1 MEDNNSENNEKIPTN
16 MVTKEERFL
25 RMLLAYLRIDSTK
38 IQSKDSLVKII
49 LKDQNSNNED
59 IEKLKKD
66 WVTIYYNLYDY
77 FISKH
82 DYIYTYFFNSLI
94 YLCNE
99 EKDTNKQLTNIIIE
113 IMKIC
118 LQIYPAPREDVI
130 NFYQLFR
137 LKDLNEKK
145 FAMLMQIFNIIYSKN
160 NFFDSYDDKKCFL
173 FDGNSHIEIQ
183 LDKNWINSAYKE
195 NPNRSQSKAYYV
207 LGFSIRYFHK
217 NNNSKLAQIRFPSNL
232 YLMLSLK
239 NGFLHSNLPFKNDIQ
254 IPILENKDYT
264 FTLAFLNDKVQ
275 IYVNENLVEISSSI
289 EETAKNLIIGDKF
302 CGLFYN
308 IYSTFTLEPLT
319 LTNGK
324 ANYFHPDKDSG
335 GVFHTFTVNHENIY
349 ESIDY
354 PKKIF
359 YLKKNTHVNVTF
371 IGRVLFYDMEK
382 SYIKCLK
389 RYGSFGTMT
398 ILLMFFIYKPEFY
411 KKEYI
416 KLIFDKMY
424 ENCVFKENEKL
435 FSNSI
440 FLVQSCII
448 LCNFPKENRDLEIV
462 DYISP
467 LIKYNADF
475 NYYLDIL
482 KLVYGYQPEK
492 NKQPFSFHLIEVMI
506 KKIIQIKNMNQLKEI
521 KDILLTTLQH
531 YNLGIINQE
540 KENVAEDIYNLIITY
555 FENYKSENDNVYFYV
570 PNYFWFI
577 TLYIFFFELKDKI
590 KEVKDIYNKLK
601 EKLNSNNN
609 NIINTDDNSKIVNI
623 LNYYILLSN
632 KEIINF
638 SFNPENDKENNY
650 YLYITYIFKLYSRF
664 KKNIAFEKLINE
676 NLKKIHNILTDY
688 KFTDIGE
695 YKNEKIFYFLIPC
708 VYNLPLM
715 SKSFKKDE
723 SCLILHLIVED
734 LFLKEESFSII
745 ALLKN
750 IIFNLK
756 YIITNTNINSNSNG
770 HLIYHIKNEIFK
782 RIKKKYDFKVPDS
795 FYSVFTDDENK
806 VKDLSINI
814 SDLFGDLY
822 TKIKNKTY
830 DFFSDMYNISETQ
843 LKDYLDP
850 SDDLYQ
856 NENFISNYNL
866 EEIIANTT
874 CRKNW
879 IKTNLDEQCFYNQNW
894 TDLDFCY
901 NPDNKN
907 SKFIIKGTSTNDLK
921 YPFLYRIPDITKTI
935 KHRRKKGEPDDKLT
949 DLFNDI
955 PVEPFPVCIH
965 LSMKEVR
972 NKLDFIFKYHEDL
985 NLQVEKEYLTDNK
998 KKYPCCVI
1006 GGVMGKGFM
1015 YIKDENT
1022 FEYQN
1027 YYELDKA
1034 EHYNYIDILN
1044 TISVDKKFFYNP
1056 DKVYRITVDKETIK
1070 MFFKKVNYYEDQ
1082 GLEIH
1087 LFSGSIWNFTFNGK
1101 RDEFL
1106 EEAGLIPNDK
1116 DKKKDKEKEKNND
1129 SLKIYDSQW
1138 KKKYLF
1144 KPIYNDLNYKSGL
1157 FSKTKINE
1165 IIGYASKY
1173 YRFPGENKYWEN
1185 PCLSDILARWKD
1197 HKISTYTLLMF
1208 FNIFSGRSIE
1218 DKTQNPILP
1227 FLILLNNENKLV
1239 LRNLKLPICQQKLE
1253 NNEDN
1258 KKKMDHFKNL
1268 YKKEKDKKKAYYYP
1282 CSVSSLKTSFKN
1294 LSSIIP
1300 YNQVAK
1306 SIFNDNNNI
1315 LTSINKDINDILTN
1329 INVISESPAEFFYLS
1344 ESLSNMNNLK
1354 DLKPEGVEVPSCDN
1368 YINNNNYNFSKNV
1381 VFTLAL
1387 NKILESK
1394 EVNDTIGNWIDL
1406 IFGEDQRSEKL
1417 KNIYKPECYLN
1428 DKNQLKAFRNNQDI
1442 IKNYPIVGTL
1452 PLQLIKSTKFN
1463 NLISRKYIPLN
1474 LNFPLFESNTV
1485 RLNDIDSTEMLNF
1498 TAVNSEKYVFFGE
1511 SKIWNINAKNLTEN
1525 QTFYSRSI
1533 YNETGVIKELYNPKT
1548 FKRIFAISRL
1558 YNYSVHAGSIDAI
1571 ITFYNHRKFDSAY
1584 NYSSKNKKFIT
1595 AVELIDYVGYE
1606 HYLLVGK
1613 QNGHI
1618 HHYKVDFEEI
1628 DNFIDYPNDTQYNSF
1643 YYKSIFRAH
1652 SREIISL
1659 KYNCNLNL
1667 WISTS
1672 KDGYAH
1678 IWNYMGDI
1686 IFSVFIKSK
1695 NIKYA
1700 LLSSDPIPNFIIY
1713 FDNEIDCYLLNQIK
1727 PIRKLKFKT
1736 DIYNFDIIKSNCF
1749 EDFLVCQDDDKIYI
1763 ISLPYLD
1770 IVHEINE
1777 KVTSFDYLSE
1787 EKLIIG
1793 FLRNNNENK
1802 VTIKKIKYNI

>member
-25 RMLLAYLRIDSTK
+25 RMILTYLRIDSTK
-38 IQSKDSLVKII
+38 VKSKQSLVKII
-49 LKDQNSNNED
+49 LKDQKSNNED

-66 WVTIYYNLYDY
+66 WITVYYNLYDY
-77 FISKH
+77 FICKH
-82 DYIYTYFFNSLI
+82 DFVYTYFFNSLI
-94 YLCNE
+94 FLCDE
-99 EKDTNKQLTNIIIE
+99 ENDLNKQLTNLIIE
-113 IMKIC
+113 IMKLC
-118 LQIYPAPREDVI
+118 LEIYPAPREDVI

-145 FAMLMQIFNIIYSKN
+145 FAILMQIFNMIYSKKN
-160 NFFDSYDDKKCFL
+160 YFDNYQEKKCFL

-195 NPNRSQSKAYYV
+195 NPKRSQSKGYYV
-207 LGFSIRYFHK
+207 LGFSFRYFQK
-217 NNNSKLAQIRFPSNL
+217 YDNSKLAQIRFPSNL
-232 YLMLSLK
+232 YLMLSIK
-239 NGFLHSNLPFKNDIQ
+239 NGLLNSNLQFKDDAQ
-254 IPILENKDYT
+254 IPLLENTDYSIT
-264 FTLAFLNDKVQ
+264 MAFLKDKIQ
-275 IYVNENLVEISSSI
+275 IYVNENIVEISSVI

-302 CGLFYN
+302 SGLFYN
-308 IYSTFTLEPLT
+308 IYSTFTLGPLT
-319 LTNGK
+319 LNKGK
-324 ANYFHPDKDSG
+324 VNFTHPDTDSG
-335 GVFHTFTVNHENIY
+335 GVFHSFYVNQDNIY
-349 ESIDY
+349 ESIEY

-359 YLKKNTHVNVTF
+359 YLKKSTHVNVNF
-371 IGRVLFYDMEK
+371 IGRVLFYNGEK
-382 SYIKCLK
+382 SSLKCLK

-424 ENCVFKENEKL
+424 ENCSFKENEKF

-448 LCNFPKENRDLEIV
+448 LCNFPKENRDLEII

-482 KLVYGYQPEK
+482 KVVYGYEPEK
-492 NKQPFSFHLIEVMI
+492 NKQPFSFHLIEEMI
-506 KKIIQIKNMNQLKEI
+506 KKILKIQKISQLNEVKE
-521 KDILLTTLQH
+521 ILLTTLGH
-531 YNLGIINQE
+531 YNLGKIKQE
-540 KENVAEDIYNLIITY
+540 TKNVAEDIYYLILSY
-555 FENYKSENDNVYFYV
+555 FENYKSEDENVYFYV

-577 TLYIFFFELKDKI
+577 TLYIYFFQLK
-590 KEVKDIYNKLK
+590 NKLK
-601 EKLNSNNN
+601 EVEEILNKLKETFNVNN
-609 NIINTDDNSKIVNI
+609 NISNNIDDDNAKIIKI
-623 LNYYILLSN
+623 LNYYILVLHN
-632 KEIINF
+632 EQVDF
-638 SFNPENDKENNY
+638 RFNPANEKENY
-650 YLYITYIFKLYSRF
+650 YYIYISYIFKLYSRLNKN
-664 KKNIAFEKLINE
+664 KKWENIIYE
-676 NLKKIHNILTDY
+676 NLKKVQNPFEEYKINDLEDFKNENIL
-688 KFTDIGE
+688 
-695 YKNEKIFYFLIPC
+695 YFLIPC
-708 VYNLPLM
+708 VYNLPYIT
-715 SKSFKKDE
+715 KSFKKDE
-723 SCLILHLIVED
+723 NFLILHLLVED
-734 LFLKEESFSII
+734 LLIKESSSKVIN
-745 ALLKN
+745 LLKD

-756 YIITNTNINSNSNG
+756 CIDAKITNSNG

-782 RIKKKYDFKVPDS
+782 RVKKEYNFKVPDS
-795 FYSVFTDDENK
+795 FYDDFLDDEERAKN
-806 VKDLSINI
+806 LSIDI

-822 TKIKNKTY
+822 KKIKNPSS
-830 DFFSDMYNISETQ
+830 DFFLEKYNISENQ

-866 EEIIANTT
+866 EETLANTT

-907 SKFIIKGTSTNDLK
+907 AKFIIKGTSTNDLK
-921 YPFLYRIPDITKTI
+921 YPYLYRIPDITKTI
-935 KHRRKKGEPDDKLT
+935 RHRKKKGEPDDKLT
-949 DLFNDI
+949 DLFNDV
-955 PVEPFPVCIH
+955 PVEPFPICIH
-965 LSMKEVR
+965 LSMKEVK
-972 NKLDFIFKYHEDL
+972 NKLDFILKYHEDL

-1044 TISVDKKFFYNP
+1044 DISVDKKFFYNP
-1056 DKVYRITVDKETIK
+1056 DKVYRITVEKDTIK
-1070 MFFKKVNYYEDQ
+1070 MFFKKINYYEDQ
-1082 GLEIH
+1082 GFEVH
-1087 LFSGSIWNFTFNGK
+1087 LFSGSIWNFTFNGQ

-1106 EEAGLIPNDK
+1106 EEAGLILKDK
-1116 DKKKDKEKEKNND
+1116 DKKDDKKND
-1129 SLKIYDSQW
+1129 SIKIYDSEW

-1144 KPIYNDLNYKSGL
+1144 KPIINDLNYKSGI

-1173 YRFPGENKYWEN
+1173 FRFPGDNKYWEN
-1185 PCLSDILARWKD
+1185 PCLSDILERWKA

-1208 FNIFSGRSIE
+1208 LNIFAGRSIE
-1218 DKTQNPILP
+1218 DKTQNPIMPL
-1227 FLILLNNENKLV
+1227 LILLNNENQII
-1239 LRNLKLPICQQKLE
+1239 LRNLKLPIGQQILDKNEE
-1253 NNEDN
+1253 NT
-1258 KKKMDHFKNL
+1258 KKISHFKNL
-1268 YKKEKDKKKAYYYP
+1268 YKKEKDKKKAYFYP
-1282 CSVSSLKTSFKN
+1282 CSVTSLKTSFKN

-1300 YNQVAK
+1300 YNQIAK
-1306 SIFNDNNNI
+1306 SIFEDKNNI
-1315 LTSINKDINDILTN
+1315 LTSINKDIIELLTN
-1329 INVISESPAEFFYLS
+1329 INVINEYPAEFFYLS
-1344 ESLSNMNNLK
+1344 ECLSNMNNLK
-1354 DLKPEGVEVPSCDN
+1354 DLKPDGVELPSCDK
-1368 YINNNNYNFSKNV
+1368 YINNNNYNFSQNV

-1394 EVNDTIGNWIDL
+1394 EVNDTIGHWIDL
-1406 IFGEDQRSEKL
+1406 IFGEDQHSEKL

-1428 DKNQLKAFRNNQDI
+1428 DKNLLKKFRENKEI

-1452 PLQLIKSTKFN
+1452 PLQLIKSNKFN

-1474 LNFPLFESNTV
+1474 LNFPLKESIDV
-1485 RLNDIDSTEMLNF
+1485 RLTDIDHTENLNF
-1498 TAVNSEKYVFFGE
+1498 TAINAEKYVFFGE
-1511 SKIWNINAKNLTEN
+1511 SKIWNINSKNIIEN
-1525 QTFYSRSI
+1525 QSFYSRHI
-1533 YNETGVIKELYNPKT
+1533 FNETGVIKELYNPKT

-1558 YNYSVHAGSIDAI
+1558 YKYSVHAGSIDNI
-1571 ITFYNHRKFDSAY
+1571 ITFYNHRRFDGAY

-1652 SREIISL
+1652 SREIVSL

-1667 WISTS
+1667 WISAS

-1700 LLSSDPIPNFIIY
+1700 LLSSDPIPSIIIY

-1727 PIRKLKFKT
+1727 PIRKLQLKT
-1736 DIYNFDIIKSNCF
+1736 EVYNFDIIKSNGF

-1777 KVTSFDYLSE
+1777 KVTSFDYLNE
-1787 EKLIIG
+1787 DKLIIG
-1793 FLRNNNENK
+1793 FLRDNNENK
-1802 VTIKKIKYNI
+1802 VTIKKIKCDI